1 MNYTTADNYTQTGN
15 IDNIHPGNNKSA
27 KESGKCLSDLEQ
39 FFDSA
44 AIDKATQKVPDSMS

>member
-27 KESGKCLSDLEQ
+27 KESDKCLSDLEQ
-39 FFDSA
+39 FFDNA